1 MPIRRVAKD
10 PDATEGF
17 QILGSDSRLESESII
32 AGFFHREKKLR
43 SKKDFV
49 ATAFVL
55 SLRERKNTTVRS
67 AHRDRLS
74 ESAPTMNPVCH
85 LSLSAPSDD
94 PIGAEAVLM
103 PFVRPSEPPRRGRL
117 CGKACCIPPPLR
129 PPNVRASV
137 AHFIRPSVRPSV
149 SREVISPLRATG

>member
-10 PDATEGF
+10 PDADEGF
-17 QILGSDSRLESESII
+17 QIPGSDSRLESESII

-67 AHRDRLS
+67 AARSSFRECADYESRLS
-74 ESAPTMNPVCH
+74 SVPLRPMIRSAPRRFSCR
-85 LSLSAPSDD
+85 SFA
-94 PIGAEAVLM
+94 
-103 PFVRPSEPPRRGRL
+103 RPSLRGEGGFAEKRVAFHRRSAL
-117 CGKACCIPPPLR
+117 

-137 AHFIRPSVRPSV
+137 AHFIRPSVRLP
-149 SREVISPLRATG
+149 